1 MVQATYDKTI
11 RQKQETKLY
20 DKTIKQRKLE
30 NKNLLEVKNMRQKG
44 IWEERQM
51 KNFVN
56 SFIIITESNWD
67 RSSTF
72 ILLSLTIYLPSSEIT
87 FIALVIEL
95 ISIMEWAVH
104 EF

>member
-44 IWEERQM
+44 IREERQM

-56 SFIIITESNWD
+56 SFINITESK
-67 RSSTF
+67 
-72 ILLSLTIYLPSSEIT
+72 
-87 FIALVIEL
+87 
-95 ISIMEWAVH
+95 
-104 EF
+104 

>member
-20 DKTIKQRKLE
+20 DKTIKQGNLE

-56 SFIIITESNWD
+56 SFIIITESKWD
-67 RSSTF
+67 KSSTF

-95 ISIMEWAVH
+95 INIMEWAVH